1 MMPRDAPGMPLGCP
15 RETAGREGRS
25 HTGGCHSLC
34 SCHSLCHSL
43 TVPLTVPLTLP
54 LTCVLLSPDH
64 SFAGCRELKHN
75 YRYITGTS
83 RRWSFRGFTHSSEK
97 PEGITHSLT
106 RVVAHSDYSLTHLL
120 VHSLAHSLTHART
133 HSLTNSRLTD
143 YFTHSHHPLTHIT
156 HINHISHSLTHSLP
170 HPSTH
175 SLTLTH

>member
-1 MMPRDAPGMPLGCP
+1 MPLGCP

-25 HTGGCHSLC
+25 HTGG
-34 SCHSLCHSL
+34 CHSLCHSL

-120 VHSLAHSLTHART
+120 VHSLTHSLTHART
-133 HSLTNSRLTD
+133 HSLTNSRLTH
-143 YFTHSHHPLTHIT
+143 YFTHSLTHIT
-156 HINHISHSLTHSLP
+156 HSLTSPTSITSATHSLTHPPIHSL
-170 HPSTH
+170 TH